1 MRKNTGLLSRLTL
14 CTQTVLSVSSFCSIM
29 SAIRG
34 SILSDTTGAT
44 EKTRV
49 SWGQIAGVAITVG
62 SLAISGVTFLN
73 RVDAKADYALQQIA
87 EVKASQRQMSVDN
100 RDDLKTLN
108 TKVDQVLLLLGR
120 ANPPK

>member
-120 ANPPK
+120 SNPPK